1 MFRGRTEQ
9 ILFHKPFAPFI
20 IYIFTLSR
28 LSLVFR
34 TSNEVF
40 SCSMIKIYASI
51 FVVLLNICFVLS
63 HVITIEV
70 KGRLLCNGKEHGK
83 VGLDGWPKKV
93 YLWDMTDDGEFEIP
107 LFLIYNICRYFKF
120 VICIIPRI
128 EISLL
133 KSL

>member
-1 MFRGRTEQ
+1 
-9 ILFHKPFAPFI
+9 
-20 IYIFTLSR
+20 
-28 LSLVFR
+28 
-34 TSNEVF
+34 
-40 SCSMIKIYASI
+40 MIKIYASI

-107 LFLIYNICRYFKF
+107 LFLIYNICRYSFADILNSSYVSF
-120 VICIIPRI
+120 
-128 EISLL
+128 LAL
-133 KSL
+133 KSHY